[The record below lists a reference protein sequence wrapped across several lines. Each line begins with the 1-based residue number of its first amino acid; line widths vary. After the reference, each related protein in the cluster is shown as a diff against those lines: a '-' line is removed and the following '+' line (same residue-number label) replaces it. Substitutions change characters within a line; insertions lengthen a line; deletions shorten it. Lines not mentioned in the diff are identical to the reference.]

1 MIRDLGLVFDPKF
14 KSRKHL
20 IEFTLANYP
29 QARNVY
35 VVDDFCCWFP
45 GAQPMKRQGRVW
57 KLITSL
63 YEGDYRYAYVV
74 DGYKW
79 IIDPDNPEKAK
90 NPYGMKCSLFE
101 VGKELL
107 SASTARNDGKIQL
120 KGLYHDQTPQYLDVD
135 ENHANFRFRAKKDDV
150 TYVALALR
158 GQDDYEEEVEM
169 EKAWKDKY
177 FEYYECSIYVKK
189 YPLKYFFKVK
199 DADVLAYFSVSGSS
213 YNEDAITEFALDEK
227 SMNVFQVPS
236 WAKGAVFYQI
246 FPDRF
251 YNGDRQNDPPKVAKW
266 DANPTRS
273 NFFGGDLQGVIQK
286 LDYLERLGVNAIYL
300 TPIFSSISNHK
311 YDIYDYFKVDP
322 HFGSNETLKSLV
334 KEAHKR
340 GIKVILDAVFHH
352 TSDRFW
358 AFQDLLKN
366 QEKSKYASWYFI
378 RNFPLKKRTLIESFL
393 KHFPSKL
400 QFWLR
405 LKFPPRYE
413 TFAGVSYMPKLNLLN
428 DETAE
433 YFMKVAEYWI
443 REVNIDGWRFDVA
456 FGIPYEFWKKL
467 RARLK
472 RVKPDVYLL
481 GEFGNGNSDP
491 SAWIGSESFDAV
503 MNYPLRSIILDF
515 VVFEK
520 IDVEDFHQRLMN
532 LLGKLP
538 KKALHTMYNLLGSH
552 DTPRLLTVCKDDVK
566 KAKLAILLQMTL
578 PGAPAIYY
586 GDEIGLHGRSDPDC
600 RRTMVWDMKKR
611 NLELLSYCEKL
622 IKIRKEHPALAIG
635 DLNIKV
641 KDKQRNICV
650 FERTYKND
658 FVIICIN
665 NNIKET
671 AISVQSNELLL
682 EAFSKRHFEPQNGVV
697 IINVPPKEGV
707 ILLKNS

>member
-1 MIRDLGLVFDPKF
+1 
-14 KSRKHL
+14 
-20 IEFTLANYP
+20 
-29 QARNVY
+29 
-35 VVDDFCCWFP
+35 
-45 GAQPMKRQGRVW
+45 
-57 KLITSL
+57 
-63 YEGDYRYAYVV
+63 
-74 DGYKW
+74 
-79 IIDPDNPEKAK
+79 
-90 NPYGMKCSLFE
+90 
-101 VGKELL
+101 
-107 SASTARNDGKIQL
+107 
-120 KGLYHDQTPQYLDVD
+120 
-135 ENHANFRFRAKKDDV
+135 
-150 TYVALALR
+150 
-158 GQDDYEEEVEM
+158 
-169 EKAWKDKY
+169 
-177 FEYYECSIYVKK
+177 
-189 YPLKYFFKVK
+189 
-199 DADVLAYFSVSGSS
+199 
-213 YNEDAITEFALDEK
+213 
-227 SMNVFQVPS
+227 
-236 WAKGAVFYQI
+236 
-246 FPDRF
+246 
-251 YNGDRQNDPPKVAKW
+251 
-266 DANPTRS
+266 
-273 NFFGGDLQGVIQK
+273 
-286 LDYLERLGVNAIYL
+286 
-300 TPIFSSISNHK
+300 
-311 YDIYDYFKVDP
+311 
-322 HFGSNETLKSLV
+322 
-334 KEAHKR
+334 
-340 GIKVILDAVFHH
+340 
-352 TSDRFW
+352 
-358 AFQDLLKN
+358 
-366 QEKSKYASWYFI
+366 
-378 RNFPLKKRTLIESFL
+378 
-393 KHFPSKL
+393 
-400 QFWLR
+400 
-405 LKFPPRYE
+405 
-413 TFAGVSYMPKLNLLN
+413 MPKLNLLN